1 MTASTG
7 TGSRHVYLFT
17 PPTAIVFC
25 FHSAKN
31 ESSVAHCGR
40 RTIKWQQQRLL
51 AQHLERRAAPE
62 LVRILNFDLRGAVD
76 DTQTVRG

>member
-17 PPTAIVFC
+17 PLTAIVF

-51 AQHLERRAAPE
+51 AQHLEQRAAPE
-62 LVRILNFDLRGAVD
+62 LVRILNFDLRGAAG

>member
-40 RTIKWQQQRLL
+40 RTIKWQQ
-51 AQHLERRAAPE
+51 HLGRRAAPE